1 MNMIK
6 LEPRNEKT
14 RNGSSFMLFAGQY
27 KIKIN
32 EEGSFKL
39 PDEFGEQIAKGLKY
53 KVFISDCDKE
63 DSSKVIL
70 RYCFEDTHFFGDEEI
85 IFEDVVT
92 ESLEL
97 KVPPQYKKIFPEDS
111 YVIGVTYS
119 FELLKC
125 TVREFYGEESDI
137 VIVKEMEKLFEE

>member
-1 MNMIK
+1 M
-6 LEPRNEKT
+6 
-14 RNGSSFMLFAGQY
+14 
-27 KIKIN
+27 
-32 EEGSFKL
+32 
-39 PDEFGEQIAKGLKY
+39 
-53 KVFISDCDKE
+53 
-63 DSSKVIL
+63 
-70 RYCFEDTHFFGDEEI
+70 DEEI

-125 TVREFYGEESDI
+125 TVREFYGEKSDI